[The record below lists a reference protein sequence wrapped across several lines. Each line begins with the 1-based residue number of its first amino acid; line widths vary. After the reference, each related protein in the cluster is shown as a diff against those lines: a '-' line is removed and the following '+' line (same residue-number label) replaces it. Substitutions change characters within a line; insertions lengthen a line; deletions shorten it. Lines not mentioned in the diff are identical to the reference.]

1 MNEKIILLIGAVHL
15 IISLILLILIIKKN
29 NKKEYSEL
37 LAAQEKGSEK
47 ISASLREIVSSVSDE
62 FSRSR
67 IENAQYQAAQRQ
79 DVNSSLSSMSEKLEK
94 MTKEQAAHRIL
105 SEIKS
110 RSCTAH

>member
-1 MNEKIILLIGAVHL
+1 MNEKILLVIGAVQF
-15 IISLILLILIIKKN
+15 IISVILLILITKKN
-29 NKKEYSEL
+29 NEKEYSEL

-47 ISASLREIVSSVSDE
+47 ISASLREIGSSVSDE

-94 MTKEQAAHRIL
+94 MTKENYEHNAKYIH
-105 SEIKS
+105 
-110 RSCTAH
+110 